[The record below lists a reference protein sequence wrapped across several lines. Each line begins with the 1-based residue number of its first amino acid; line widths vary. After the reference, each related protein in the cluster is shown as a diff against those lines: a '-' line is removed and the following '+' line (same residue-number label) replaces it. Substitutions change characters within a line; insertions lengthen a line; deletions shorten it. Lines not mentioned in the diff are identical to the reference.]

1 MPSPSRED
9 RICAML
15 DSFAKTVCRNFV
27 RNLRRDEPVRDS
39 HLADEQ
45 AADIL
50 EKIGHGDT
58 YPSDFFV
65 LYVDGHACV
74 VESETLYKALLSLP
88 EREQKV
94 LLLDFWRDWT
104 DREISRYM
112 EVSTRT
118 VYNLRQRAYRA
129 IRQYYEQERLY
140 PWTEL

>member
-27 RNLRRDEPVRDS
+27 RNLRRDEPIRDS

-50 EKIGHGDT
+50 EQIGHGDT

-65 LYVDGHACV
+65 LYVDGHPNLHHAEQTILPHLSEVCAAIPFGQGFRRDPRLGMDGV
-74 VESETLYKALLSLP
+74 GES
-88 EREQKV
+88 
-94 LLLDFWRDWT
+94 
-104 DREISRYM
+104 SR
-112 EVSTRT
+112 
-118 VYNLRQRAYRA
+118 
-129 IRQYYEQERLY
+129 
-140 PWTEL
+140 